1 MLFLQECDRAFIKQ
15 SKQNRYTNRDKDD
28 RDRKLFYGK
37 TRFLHADSRFLLFCQ
52 DSCYEGKLEENEC
65 KIDIAIRLCVT
76 VVAFS
81 PESIRAT
88 QMLVSTQTDYTCMYC
103 TVVNNFYEIHH

>member
-1 MLFLQECDRAFIKQ
+1 MIALLTRQLFF
-15 SKQNRYTNRDKDD
+15 
-28 RDRKLFYGK
+28 
-37 TRFLHADSRFLLFCQ
+37 Q
-52 DSCYEGKLEENEC
+52 DSCYEGKLDENEC

-88 QMLVSTQTDYTCMYC
+88 QMLVGINLEGPLLCGEYFKPLSYR
-103 TVVNNFYEIHH
+103 N